1 MKKRKWLYLLLFM
14 TLCSCTTEAE
24 VYEGGRV
31 VPCDTADGY
40 SIYIR
45 VDYSFRY
52 HMGDSKRD
60 SKVQRD
66 IVELLA
72 INASGIIGSKTVVNV
87 LPNAEK
93 YTLEEIESMVHGD
106 PSENQ
111 MLLELRKVL
120 KEEESL
126 EEVEIVSMTMSLVD
140 IPP

>member
-1 MKKRKWLYLLLFM
+1 MKKGIWLCLLLF
-14 TLCSCTTEAE
+14 LSLVSCGAE
-24 VYEGGRV
+24 DDLYEGGAI
-31 VPCDTADGY
+31 VPTQTADDHY
-40 SIYIR
+40 VILR

-60 SKVQRD
+60 SKAQRD
-66 IVELLA
+66 IVKLMV
-72 INASGIIGSKTVVNV
+72 INASGIMQSKTVTYI

-120 KEEESL
+120 EEEESL
-126 EEVEIVSMTMSLVD
+126 EEVEIVSITMSLVD
-140 IPP
+140 LPP